1 MLQIPTLWF
10 NHRPHLPIL
19 YLLTDQNICA
29 VENILLRRQIIK
41 EIKLFI
47 LLLKQGAP
55 LSELEEK
62 REQIRDMK
70 LTLEI
75 QDALDR
81 KLPSQGKP

>member
-1 MLQIPTLWF
+1 M
-10 NHRPHLPIL
+10 
-19 YLLTDQNICA
+19 
-29 VENILLRRQIIK
+29 LLRRLIIK

-62 REQIRDMK
+62 REQIKEMK

-75 QDALDR
+75 QDALDSR
-81 KLPSQGKP
+81 LPSQGKP